1 MSRSPAYQKLL
12 NSKRWRE
19 LRARYREAHPLCE
32 RCLAEGR
39 VSPTVDIH
47 HVKPVEGEGA
57 NDLTEMKARCFD
69 WNNLQALCVACH
81 IEVHQQERSHS
92 KEQVQANKQRET
104 QRWLDRWLKK

>member
-32 RCLAEGR
+32 RCLAERR

-47 HVKPVEGEGA
+47 HREPVESA
-57 NDLTEMKARCFD
+57 KTDYDMQRLCFD
-69 WNNLQALCVACH
+69 WNNLQALCIRCH
-81 IEVHQQERSHS
+81 VEVHQAMGKATKANHQDR
-92 KEQVQANKQRET
+92 EQQQAE
-104 QRWLDRWLKK
+104 RWLDKWIKKK

>member
-47 HVKPVEGEGA
+47 HRVPVESA
-57 NDLTEMKARCFD
+57 KTDYDMQALCFD
-69 WNNLQALCVACH
+69 WNNLQALCIACH
-81 IEVHQQERSHS
+81 VEVHQQMGKATKANHQER
-92 KEQVQANKQRET
+92 EQQQTE
-104 QRWLDRWLKK
+104 RWLDRWLKK

>member
-47 HVKPVEGEGA
+47 HREPVESA
-57 NDLTEMKARCFD
+57 KTDYDMQRLCFD